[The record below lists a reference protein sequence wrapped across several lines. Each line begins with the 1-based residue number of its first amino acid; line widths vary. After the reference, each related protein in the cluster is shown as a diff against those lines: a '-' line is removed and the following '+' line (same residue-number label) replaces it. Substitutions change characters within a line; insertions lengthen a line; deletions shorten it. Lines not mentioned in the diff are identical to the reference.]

1 MRGDRRRQGYQAA
14 PPLFWRF
21 GNVEKGAC
29 VAASAVTSHAR
40 VNIGSHYLGPKMV
53 RRMPEFTADCPRCN
67 AQRVTFDLQAT
78 NRLGTKHGWQGHWEA
93 YSICRAC
100 HRGTV
105 FFVAAKGVDESAYLD
120 KKGFGEVRSVG
131 DFVSVTGHL
140 SSANFAAQEPPE
152 SLPDGIR
159 AAFEEAAK
167 CVAVG
172 CYNAAGTMFRL
183 CLDLATR
190 ARLPEQDVEG
200 LNPRIRGSLG
210 LTLGW
215 LFNTNR
221 LPAEFRELADCV
233 SCNSDDLWK
242 KVALGGVR
250 RSGGQP
256 TVRS

>member
-1 MRGDRRRQGYQAA
+1 
-14 PPLFWRF
+14 
-21 GNVEKGAC
+21 
-29 VAASAVTSHAR
+29 
-40 VNIGSHYLGPKMV
+40 
-53 RRMPEFTADCPRCN
+53 MPEFTADCPRCN

-105 FFVAAKGVDESAYLD
+105 FFVAAKGIDESAYLD

-131 DFVSVTGHL
+131 DLVLVTGHL

-159 AAFEEAAK
+159 EAFEEAAK

-190 ARLPEQDVEG
+190 TRLPEQDIEG
-200 LNPRIRGSLG
+200 LNSRIRGSLG

-221 LPAEFRELADCV
+221 LPAEFRELAECV
-233 SCNSDDLWK
+233 KDDGNDGAHAGTLSQDEADDLEEFTY
-242 KVALGGVR
+242 ALLERLYTEPARLADAKAR
-250 RSGGQP
+250 RDARRQRGRQL
-256 TVRS
+256 